1 MEEIQFK
8 DKIDANVARE
18 YIDKFLKADLD
29 LNNFLVETKYLLD
42 DVVKNSKAYLNI
54 EVENIL
60 RELKCFGLKGVE
72 IYHPSHSQSDINKFF
87 NLARK
92 YKLSIT
98 GGSDYH
104 GKQIGYE
111 NLSIGSYGLNQ
122 EYLEKFI
129 KSNNK

>member
-1 MEEIQFK
+1 MSTTVSACAPTGRGYRMKTELQTCFSIALSIINK
-8 DKIDANVARE
+8 SGGVAVLAHPGQIYR
-18 YIDKFLKADLD
+18 K
-29 LNNFLVETKYLLD
+29 
-42 DVVKNSKAYLNI
+42 I

-60 RELKCFGLKGVE
+60 RELKCFGLKGIE